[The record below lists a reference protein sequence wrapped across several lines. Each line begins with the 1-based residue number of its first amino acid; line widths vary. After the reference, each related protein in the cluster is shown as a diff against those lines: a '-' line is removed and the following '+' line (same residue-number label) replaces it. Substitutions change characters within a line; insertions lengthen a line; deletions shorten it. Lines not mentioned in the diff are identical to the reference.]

1 MTTRH
6 PKIRAAM
13 ADDAEAIGELAR
25 QFAVYLRL
33 LGDTTNFQFDAG
45 IYLRDGFGP
54 NPAFSGLVAEIDGQ
68 VIGYLIYYSGYDVDR
83 AIKLLHIADLYV
95 HEKARK
101 NGAGRALM
109 REAANICRQK
119 GGTELQWAVFTPNKL
134 AAEFYERLGAEYI
147 NDLKYMRW
155 KV

>member
-101 NGAGRALM
+101 NGAGRPDARSGQYLPPKRGDRTPM
-109 REAANICRQK
+109 
-119 GGTELQWAVFTPNKL
+119 GGFHPK
-134 AAEFYERLGAEYI
+134 
-147 NDLKYMRW
+147 
-155 KV
+155 

>member
-45 IYLRDGFGP
+45 TYLRDGFGP
-54 NPAFSGLVAEIDGQ
+54 NPALSGLVVEIDGQ
-68 VIGYLIYYSGYDVDR
+68 VIGYLLYYFGYDVDR

-95 HEKARK
+95 HERARI
-101 NGAGRALM
+101 NGVGRALM

-119 GGTELQWAVFTPNKL
+119 GGTELEWAVFASNKL

-147 NDLKYMRW
+147 DDMKYMRW